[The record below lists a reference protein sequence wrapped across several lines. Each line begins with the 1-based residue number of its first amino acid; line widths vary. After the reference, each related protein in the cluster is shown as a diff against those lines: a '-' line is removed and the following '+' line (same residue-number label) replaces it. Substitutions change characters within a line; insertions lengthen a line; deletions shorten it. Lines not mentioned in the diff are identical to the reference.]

1 MKLIICEKQ
10 AAAKR
15 IALILGGSKIK
26 SYKKNGVSY
35 YEFDNHLVVGLSGHV
50 LKVDFPKGYESWSKV
65 DLKKL
70 INSKINYVPDKKAII
85 SVLKFLSKKCDE
97 FIIATDFDTE
107 GESIGLEAA
116 KIINKKVKRMRF
128 SALTKTEVLRAYE
141 NLVDLDVNL
150 AESANARREIDLIWG
165 AVLTRFL
172 SVSTKR
178 LGRNYL
184 SAGRVQ
190 SPTLSLIVDK
200 EIERLNFKPK
210 TYWEAIIDFGS
221 FNASSRFNEKP
232 LINNKFGVVK
242 DVKVNERVVNPPHP
256 FNTTSY
262 LTAAASLGFSGINAM
277 RIAESLY
284 LKGLISY
291 PRTDNTVYPKSI
303 NLRKIVNDLGRS
315 EFKKFLKK
323 DLIPTRGKKESKDH
337 PPIHPTGIK
346 PTDLTANESKIYELI
361 VKRFLATLS
370 KDSVEQTK
378 KVIISVGNDEFIA
391 NGYKIIDKGWRG
403 VYDYSLKKEILIP
416 DLMINDKLKI
426 DSITINEKLTQPPN
440 RYGHGTIIK
449 LMSNLN
455 LGTKSTRPAI
465 IQKLIDR
472 YYVFYSKSLEPTPIA
487 ISVINALK
495 KYAPLIVSPEMT
507 SNLEKSMELI
517 ASGVESKESVVNK
530 SRKLLIKALDS
541 LESNKELI
549 SSSIRKG
556 INDSKIIG
564 KCSKCG
570 NDMLIIYSRNRF
582 IGCKGYPDCK
592 NSFPLPAKGIIQV
605 TNNVCSDCGLK
616 KIALINKKVF
626 VFCPNIDC
634 PSKDND
640 PIALELRKKRSEL
653 FGY

>member
-10 AAAKR
+10 AAARR
-15 IALILGGSKIK
+15 IALILGGSKVK
-26 SYKKNGVSY
+26 TNKKRGVTY

-70 INSKINYVPDKKAII
+70 INSEINYVPDKKEII
-85 SVLKFLSKKCDE
+85 SVLKSLSKECDE

-116 KIINKKVKRMRF
+116 RIINKKVKRMRF
-128 SALTKTEVLRAYE
+128 SALTKTEVLRAYD
-141 NLVDLDVNL
+141 NLVELDVNL

-190 SPTLSLIVDK
+190 SPTLNLIVDK

-210 TYWEAIIDFGS
+210 TYWEAIIDFNG

-232 LINNKFGVVK
+232 LISNDSGVVK
-242 DVKVNERVVNPPHP
+242 DVKVNERVVNPPSP

-262 LTAAASLGFSGINAM
+262 LTAAASLGFSGVNAM

-303 NLRKIVNDLGRS
+303 NLRKIVSDLGRDEFS
-315 EFKKFLKK
+315 EFLKK

-337 PPIHPTGIK
+337 PPIHPTGVK
-346 PTDLTANESKIYELI
+346 PTDLTVNESKIYELI

-378 KVIISVGNDEFIA
+378 KVIISVGDYEFIA
-391 NGYKIIDKGWRG
+391 NGYKVIDKGWRG
-403 VYDYSLKKEILIP
+403 VYDYSLKKEVLIP
-416 DLMINDKLKI
+416 DLKINDEL
-426 DSITINEKLTQPPN
+426 SINSIIINEKLTQPPN

-455 LGTKSTRPAI
+455 LGTKSTRPTI

-472 YYVFYSKSLEPTPIA
+472 HYVFYSKSLEPTPIA
-487 ISVINALK
+487 ISVIKALK
-495 KYAPLIVSPEMT
+495 EYAPLIISPEMT
-507 SNLEKSMELI
+507 SNLENSMELI
-517 ASGVESKESVVNK
+517 ANGVESKESVVNK
-530 SRKLLIKALDS
+530 SRELLINALES
-541 LESNKELI
+541 LELNKELI
-549 SSSIRKG
+549 SNTIREG
-556 INDSKIIG
+556 INASKIVG
-564 KCSKCG
+564 KCPKCG

-605 TNNVCSDCGLK
+605 TNNVCSDCGLRK
-616 KIALINKKVF
+616 VALLGRKVF

-634 PSKDND
+634 PSKNDD
-640 PIALELRKKRSEL
+640 PIALELRRKRAEL